1 MSQRIFGCE
10 GSGVLQPNDW
20 VFANSRIKWISS
32 RQPDAVP
39 AKVPLAAA
47 GINKT
52 IVAIPSAYCESG
64 LETIA
69 WCQTIDARW
78 LFIGQRKLARSETQ
92 NNESSI
98 VGVLREFMPLPA
110 NNNVRFA
117 VGSDFSQKQDPKNGG
132 SVWKEVLKTCSIEP
146 GSKTFASMIFVTY
159 LHHAT

>member
-39 AKVPLAAA
+39 AKVIQLAAA

-69 WCQTIDARW
+69 SGQTIDARW
-78 LFIGQRKLARSETQ
+78 LFIGQEK
-92 NNESSI
+92 
-98 VGVLREFMPLPA
+98 
-110 NNNVRFA
+110 
-117 VGSDFSQKQDPKNGG
+117 
-132 SVWKEVLKTCSIEP
+132 
-146 GSKTFASMIFVTY
+146 ASTKRD
-159 LHHAT
+159 TEQ